1 MSAGSGASNLGY
13 GNITP
18 NSNINGR
25 FVNPDNSHNP
35 GPFGS
40 NQIPGLPG
48 LAGAKNNVDAALGYV
63 PGICFSGGS
72 KHFKNKIKKIS
83 NKYKMKSKKFT
94 KRMKSRIRSAFFRKS
109 KTNRKTRGRRRSMFA
124 GKRSTG
130 KRSSS
135 SKRSTG
141 KRSSSSKR
149 STCKRGS
156 SKRSRQGGG
165 GAYPQSIPYP
175 PGYSQY
181 QNNLPMTPSYS
192 VGGILTP
199 AEVGMATPPPIQ
211 VLPNYSNCT
220 DNYNHFTGM
229 GFPSRGH

>member
-13 GNITP
+13 GNIIP

-25 FVNPDNSHNP
+25 FVNIDNSHNP

-94 KRMKSRIRSAFFRKS
+94 KRMKSRIRSVFFRKS
-109 KTNRKTRGRRRSMFA
+109 KTKRSSKRSSGTRRSNGIRRNSMFA
-124 GKRSTG
+124 GKRR
-130 KRSSS
+130 RS
-135 SKRSTG
+135 
-141 KRSSSSKR
+141 
-149 STCKRGS
+149 
-156 SKRSRQGGG
+156 RSRQGGG

-192 VGGILTP
+192 VGGILKP
-199 AEVGMATPPPIQ
+199 SDVGMATPPPIQ
-211 VLPNYSNCT
+211 VLPNCTNCV

-229 GFPSRGH
+229 GFASRGH

>member
-72 KHFKNKIKKIS
+72 KHFKHKIKKIS

-109 KTNRKTRGRRRSMFA
+109 KTNRKTRTRGRSRSRRRSMLA

-130 KRSSS
+130 KRS
-135 SKRSTG
+135 
-141 KRSSSSKR
+141 
-149 STCKRGS
+149 
-156 SKRSRQGGG
+156 RSRSRSRRGG

-199 AEVGMATPPPIQ
+199 TEVGMATPPPIQ
-211 VLPNYSNCT
+211 VLPNCTNCT

>member
-13 GNITP
+13 GNIIP

-63 PGICFSGGS
+63 PGICFSGGA

-94 KRMKSRIRSAFFRKS
+94 KRMKSRVRSAFFSKS
-109 KTNRKTRGRRRSMFA
+109 KTKRRSINRSIGIRRNSMFVGKRRRS
-124 GKRSTG
+124 RR
-130 KRSSS
+130 RSS
-135 SKRSTG
+135 
-141 KRSSSSKR
+141 
-149 STCKRGS
+149 
-156 SKRSRQGGG
+156 RSRQGGG

-175 PGYSQY
+175 SGYSQY

-192 VGGILTP
+192 VGGVLS
-199 AEVGMATPPPIQ
+199 ARDVGLANPPPIQ
-211 VLPNYSNCT
+211 VLPSCTNCM
-220 DNYNHFTGM
+220 DNANHFTGM
-229 GFPSRGH
+229 GFASRGH

>member
-72 KHFKNKIKKIS
+72 KHFKHKIKKIS
-83 NKYKMKSKKFT
+83 NKYKMKNKKFT

-109 KTNRKTRGRRRSMFA
+109 KTNRKTRTRGRRSMFA

-130 KRSSS
+130 KRS
-135 SKRSTG
+135 TG
-141 KRSSSSKR
+141 KRSS
-149 STCKRGS
+149 
-156 SKRSRQGGG
+156 RSRSRSQSRSRRGG

-199 AEVGMATPPPIQ
+199 VQVGMATPPPIQ
-211 VLPNYSNCT
+211 VLPSCTNCT
-220 DNYNHFTGM
+220 DNYNHFTGT
-229 GFPSRGH
+229 GFASRGH

>member
-13 GNITP
+13 GNIIP

-25 FVNPDNSHNP
+25 FVNPDNSHSP

-72 KHFKNKIKKIS
+72 KHFKHKIKKIS

-109 KTNRKTRGRRRSMFA
+109 KTGKSKTKSKSQSRRVRRTRRR
-124 GKRSTG
+124 RTQ
-130 KRSSS
+130 R
-135 SKRSTG
+135 
-141 KRSSSSKR
+141 
-149 STCKRGS
+149 
-156 SKRSRQGGG
+156 GG

-181 QNNLPMTPSYS
+181 QNNQPMTTTYS
-192 VGGILTP
+192 VGGILKP
-199 AEVGMATPPPIQ
+199 GDVGLASPPPYS
-211 VLPNYSNCT
+211 VLPNCTNCM
-220 DNYNHFTGM
+220 DNANHFTGR
-229 GFPSRGH
+229 GFASRGH